1 MFKNW
6 RDWLLVVVPVALVIS
21 VVYNNSAT
29 EVKKADAK
37 MTFSEFNQKVK
48 SKEISSVVIKN
59 GTVVEGKLKG
69 VKTPDGKIGEEKPFK
84 ANVIVYD
91 KLLENLEKNN
101 IPTEVAMENGATSGG
116 FSVMKLIDV
125 FGSLLWIVVLVLLF
139 KSMKGDKFGM
149 GKSNIKMFTSDMQ
162 KVRFSDVLGIDEAK
176 QDVSEIVDFLRDPKK
191 YSRLGAKIPKGVL
204 LVGPPGTGKTLL
216 AKAIAGEAGVPFF
229 STSGSEFV
237 EMFVGVGA
245 SRVRALF
252 EQATKSAPCLIFID
266 EIDAVGRHRGS
277 GYGGGNDERE
287 QTLNQ
292 LLVEMDGFA
301 SNKGVIV
308 IAATNRV
315 DVLDEAL
322 LRPGRFDRQVYID
335 LPDLKGRE
343 AILAKYMKEVNILSD
358 VEPLS
363 VARGTP
369 GFSGADLANL
379 VNEAALIAARKNRKQ
394 ISEDDFEFARDKI
407 LMGAEKKSKTMS
419 PDEIKNTA
427 YHEAGHAL
435 CAVLLPEVD
444 PIHKATII
452 PRGRSLGLVQ
462 KLPERDKVSVNITE
476 IKSDIA
482 VAMAGRVCEELF
494 FGRDKVTTGASS
506 DIQNATNYA
515 RRAVIEW
522 GLSDKIGPVFYGQDD
537 NYKISETTSREIDE
551 EVKRMLDEGYKL
563 AKATVVKNKAK
574 VEKIAKAL
582 LEYETLTGDEVRAIV
597 KGGKVAFK
605 KKEEKTKAPLIRT
618 SSLPSTEKKIKK
630 EEEKKD

>member
-6 RDWLLVVVPVALVIS
+6 KNWYFVILLILIFSLITDSSPRKSSNTKGDTMIFS
-21 VVYNNSAT
+21 DFIKN
-29 EVKKADAK
+29 VKEKNV
-37 MTFSEFNQKVK
+37 E
-48 SKEISSVVIKN
+48 SVVIK
-59 GTVVEGKLKG
+59 GDVIEGKLKPS
-69 VKTPDGKIGEEKPFK
+69 KKNENLKDFTS
-84 ANVIVYD
+84 NVVLYP
-91 KLLENLEKNN
+91 KLLETLEENK
-101 IPTEVAMENGATSGG
+101 IPTEVKIEPASKG
-116 FSVMKLIDV
+116 FSFMKIIDV
-125 FGSLLWIVVLVLLF
+125 LSSFLWIIILVMLF
-139 KSMKGDKFGM
+139 KSMKGDKFGIT
-149 GKSNIKMFTSDMQ
+149 KTNIQMFTPDMQ
-162 KVRFSDVLGIDEAK
+162 SVRFKDVLGIDEAK
-176 QDVSEIVDFLRDPKK
+176 QDVAEIVDFLRDPKK

-252 EQATKSAPCLIFID
+252 EQATKNAPCLVFID

-301 SNKGVIV
+301 INKGVII

-315 DVLDEAL
+315 DVLDNAL

-343 AILAKYMKEVNILSD
+343 AILSKYMKEVNILSD
-358 VEPLS
+358 VKA
-363 VARGTP
+363 VNIARGTP

-379 VNEAALIAARKNRKQ
+379 VNEAALIAARNNRKQ
-394 ISEDDFEFARDKI
+394 ITENDFEYARDKI

-452 PRGRSLGLVQ
+452 PRGQSLGLVQ

-482 VAMAGRVCEELF
+482 VAMAGRISEEIF
-494 FGRDKVTTGASS
+494 FGKDRVTTGASA
-506 DIQNATNYA
+506 DIKMATEYA
-515 RRAVIEW
+515 RNAVIKW
-522 GLSDKIGPVFYGQDD
+522 GLSDKIGPVFYGTDE
-537 NYKISETTSREIDE
+537 NYKCSEATSREIDE
-551 EVKRMLDEGYKL
+551 EVKHMLDEGYKL
-563 AKATVVKNKAK
+563 ARLTISKNKATL
-574 VEKIAKAL
+574 EKLAKAL

-597 KGGKVAFK
+597 NGKKVSIQKHNSKKIDEFK
-605 KKEEKTKAPLIRT
+605 RE
-618 SSLPSTEKKIKK
+618 SSLPITEEPKIIKK
-630 EEEKKD
+630 KD

>member
-1 MFKNW
+1 MLKNW
-6 RDWLLVVVPVALVIS
+6 KNWYFVILLVLVFSLIS
-21 VVYNNSAT
+21 EGTSKKTPKKSENS
-29 EVKKADAK
+29 
-37 MTFSEFNQKVK
+37 MIFSEFLQNVKNKKV
-48 SKEISSVVIKN
+48 ESVVIK
-59 GTVVEGKLKG
+59 GDVIEGKLKPS
-69 VKTPDGKIGEEKPFK
+69 KSGESATDFTSTVVLYP
-84 ANVIVYD
+84 
-91 KLLENLEKNN
+91 KLLEELEENN
-101 IPTEVAMENGATSGG
+101 IPTEVKIEPVQKG
-116 FSVMKLIDV
+116 FNFMKIVDV
-125 FGSLLWIVVLVLLF
+125 FSSLLWIVILVMLF
-139 KSMKGDKFGM
+139 KSMKGDKFGV
-149 GKSNIKMFTSDMQ
+149 GKTNVKMFTPDMQ
-162 KVRFSDVLGIDEAK
+162 TVRFSDVLGVDEAK
-176 QDVSEIVDFLRDPKK
+176 QDVAEIVDFLRDPKK

-245 SRVRALF
+245 SRVRSLF
-252 EQATKSAPCLIFID
+252 EQATKNAPCLVFID

-301 SNKGVIV
+301 INKGVIV

-315 DVLDEAL
+315 DVLDNAL

-343 AILAKYMKEVNILSD
+343 AILEKYMKEVNILSD
-358 VEPLS
+358 VKAVN

-379 VNEAALIAARKNRKQ
+379 VNEAALIAARNNRKQ
-394 ISEDDFEFARDKI
+394 ISEEDFEYARDKI

-482 VAMAGRVCEELF
+482 VAMAGRISEELF
-494 FGRDKVTTGASS
+494 FGKNKVTTGASA
-506 DIQNATNYA
+506 DIKMATDYA
-515 RRAVIEW
+515 RSAVIKW
-522 GLSDKIGPVFYGQDD
+522 GLSDKIGPVFYGSDEE
-537 NYKISETTSREIDE
+537 NGYKCSEATSREIDE
-551 EVKRMLDEGYKL
+551 EVKKMLEDGYKL
-563 AKATVVKNKAK
+563 AKTTITKNKAK
-574 VEKIAKAL
+574 LEKLAKAL

-597 KGGKVAFK
+597 HGKKVSIQKKNAKKVNEFKRTSSVPLTETKTIK
-605 KKEEKTKAPLIRT
+605 KKEENV
-618 SSLPSTEKKIKK
+618 
-630 EEEKKD
+630 